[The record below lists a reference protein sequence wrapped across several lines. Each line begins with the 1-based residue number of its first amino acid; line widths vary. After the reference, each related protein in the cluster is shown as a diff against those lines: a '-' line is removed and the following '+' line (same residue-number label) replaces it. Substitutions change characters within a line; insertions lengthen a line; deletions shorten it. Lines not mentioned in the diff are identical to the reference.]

1 MRYHREDLVLI
12 WPQVHA
18 LFYATFPDTER
29 LSVPCIT
36 SRYYRDN
43 VVPKLDAS
51 GDAVRDKNGKVV
63 MIKAK
68 VRDRVTAEGK
78 TKPYRFVDKHPE
90 FALVYD
96 WVKPKDKARAL
107 RILQGLEEP
116 MVEGETTGTFCLLTM
131 LFWTLLTS

>member
-12 WPQVHA
+12 WPQVHT

-43 VVPKLDAS
+43 VVPKLDAN
-51 GDAVRDKNGKVV
+51 GEAVRDKNGKVV

-68 VRDRVTAEGK
+68 VRDRATAEGK
-78 TKPYRFVDKHPE
+78 AKPYKFVDKHPE
-90 FALVYD
+90 FALGYD
-96 WVKPKDKARAL
+96 WVKPEDKARAM
-107 RILQGLEEP
+107 RILQGLKEP
-116 MVEGETTGTFCLLTM
+116 MADGEMSGKFCLLTM
-131 LFWTLLTS
+131 LHWTLLTW